1 MDNNVL
7 VICATL
13 GGATDQ
19 VAKFGKYMSYV
30 TLICLG
36 VSVICL
42 LLHVVATFISPGNI
56 LGFYQLQWG
65 SEYRTSPHIE
75 WRKVFGMSN
84 GPGI

>member
-56 LGFYQLQWG
+56 LGFNKQGWLNW
-65 SEYRTSPHIE
+65 
-75 WRKVFGMSN
+75 
-84 GPGI
+84 